1 MPSVY
6 ILLSRTKTLYSR
18 VVRLAEGGGN
28 YTHASLALG
37 PGCSRVYSFSRKYA
51 QLPLPSPL
59 VREDVPGSYMARHPQ
74 TPCALYRLAV
84 TDAQR
89 VHISGRVADMLLGGT
104 HYRYSLL
111 GSALCALDIAHE
123 RSYHYF
129 CSQFVAS
136 VLAGC
141 GALELPKPPSL
152 VRPADFERMAGLDLA
167 YAGPVCGAPGVED
180 IFEKG
185 EPCYGLPGRARAH

>member
-1 MPSVY
+1 MPCVY
-6 ILLSRTKTLYSR
+6 ILLSRTKTLYSHI
-18 VVRLAEGGGN
+18 VSLAEGGGG

-74 TPCALYRLAV
+74 TPCALYSLTETGGQYDAV
-84 TDAQR
+84 SRR
-89 VHISGRVADMLLGGT
+89 VEEMLSGGVK
-104 HYRYSLL
+104 YRYSLL
-111 GSALCALDIAHE
+111 GSALCALDNGHE
-123 RSYHYF
+123 RGYHFF

-136 VLAGC
+136 VLSECA
-141 GALELPKPPSL
+141 ALELPRSPSL
-152 VRPADFERMAGLDLA
+152 IRPSDFELMDALTLA
-167 YAGPVCGAPGVED
+167 YAGPVCEAPGVED

-185 EPCYGLPGRARAH
+185 EPYALPGKARAN

>member
-1 MPSVY
+1 
-6 ILLSRTKTLYSR
+6 
-18 VVRLAEGGGN
+18 
-28 YTHASLALG
+28 
-37 PGCSRVYSFSRKYA
+37 
-51 QLPLPSPL
+51 
-59 VREDVPGSYMARHPQ
+59 
-74 TPCALYRLAV
+74 
-84 TDAQR
+84 
-89 VHISGRVADMLLGGT
+89 MLLGGT

-185 EPCYGLPGRARAH
+185 ETCYGLPGRARAH

>member
-74 TPCALYRLAV
+74 TPCALYSLTVTGGQYDAV
-84 TDAQR
+84 SRR
-89 VHISGRVADMLLGGT
+89 VEEMLSGGVK
-104 HYRYSLL
+104 YRYSLL
-111 GSALCALDIAHE
+111 GRALCALDIAHE
-123 RSYHYF
+123 RGYHFF

-136 VLAGC
+136 VLSECA
-141 GALELPKPPSL
+141 ALELPRSPSL
-152 VRPADFERMAGLDLA
+152 IRPSDFELMDALTLA
-167 YAGPVCGAPGVED
+167 YAGPVCEAPGVED

-185 EPCYGLPGRARAH
+185 EPYALPGKARAN